1 MSGYDP
7 FGELFPG
14 EPILDGVTTEGIFPL
29 EAAADVTVELVGA
42 VEAAVEVVGTPLQ
55 VHTLNAPVGVVA
67 AVVGGFLI
75 ATEIVGSV
83 EAAVQV
89 AGAAVQT
96 HTLNGTVDTV
106 AVVVGGFII
115 AAGLVGVVEAAVEV
129 DGSTLTVTADVF
141 VGWGIPVGVA

>member
-1 MSGYDP
+1 MAGYDP

-29 EAAADVTVELVGA
+29 EAADSGELVGA
-42 VEAAVEVVGTPLQ
+42 VEATVL
-55 VHTLNAPVGVVA
+55 VA
-67 AVVGGFLI
+67 A
-75 ATEIVGSV
+75 
-83 EAAVQV
+83 AA
-89 AGAAVQT
+89 AQT

-106 AVVVGGFII
+106 AVVAGGFII
-115 AAGLVGVVEAAVEV
+115 GTGIVGVVEAAVEV